1 MISTTTK
8 LSGIV
13 EDIDISKIDESEFLL
28 RNATEDNLKELS
40 RSIIEHGLINPIVV
54 RVKGE
59 FKYEIIAG
67 NRRYIACKN
76 LGYKKMACHLIELD
90 DKGAFEISLIENIQ
104 RKTLHQVEEG
114 QAFYKYISEFGWGG
128 ASDLSQKIGKSVS
141 YITRRMRLLE
151 LPPDVIDSITSA
163 KITTSAAEELL
174 VIKDKTK
181 QSEFTK
187 IISDRNLNVKQ
198 IRKLLNNNVID
209 IGYSFDEVDS
219 SSADKNNR
227 NSCKHDKVIDK
238 SISILRIA
246 MARLSDLILDMDEN
260 EDEDAN
266 WLLHEVVMRHR
277 IMLHQQIDQLIKQKY
292 KNQKYADNANF
303 ATSQNIIHV

>member
-1 MISTTTK
+1 LISTITK

-13 EDIDISKIDESEFLL
+13 EDIDISKIAESEFLL
-28 RNATEDNLKELS
+28 RNATKDNVKELS

-54 RVKGE
+54 RVKEE
-59 FKYEIIAG
+59 FKYELVAG

-76 LGYKKMACHLIELD
+76 LGYKKMSCHVIELD

-128 ASDLSQKIGKSVS
+128 ASDLSQKIGKSIS

-151 LPPDVIDSITSA
+151 LPADVLDSIISA
-163 KITTSAAEELL
+163 EITTSAAEELL
-174 VIKDKTK
+174 AIKDKTK

-187 IISDRNLNVKQ
+187 IISDRNLSVKQ
-198 IRKLLNNNVID
+198 IRNLLNNKVID
-209 IGYSFDEVDS
+209 SGYSFGKVDS
-219 SSADKNNR
+219 SIVDKNNR
-227 NSCKHDKVIDK
+227 NSKHDKVIDK

-246 MARLSDLILDMDEN
+246 MTRLSDLILDMDED

-266 WLLHEVVMRHR
+266 WLLHEVMMRHR

-292 KNQKYADNANF
+292 KKLKIYR
-303 ATSQNIIHV
+303 